1 MKHTT
6 PHIVTAYEEAI
17 RKLRSSV
24 VEMAGAAET
33 QLDGAL
39 SCLTHR
45 DPELAGEV
53 IRGDHRLDREEQ
65 GIEAHAMRLLVLRQ
79 PVADDLREVMA
90 ALKIAHNLERVGDYA
105 ANIAKRSA
113 ALVSLPDLGVGELGV
128 AAALPELGR
137 MVRERLSA
145 VVDAYV
151 EADAEAALDV
161 WRRDAEVDALYTSLC
176 GDIVRAAG
184 ENADLFAT
192 HMHLLFMAKNLER
205 IGDHATNIAEVV
217 HFLATGRPLA
227 EERPKADRTS
237 ETATI

>member
-45 DPELAGEV
+45 DPELAGQV
-53 IRGDHRLDREEQ
+53 VRGDDRLDRVEQ

-90 ALKIAHNLERVGDYA
+90 ALKTAGNLERVGDHA
-105 ANIAKRSA
+105 ANIAKRSS
-113 ALVSLPDLGVGELGV
+113 ALRGLPDTP
-128 AAALPELGR
+128 ALAGLPALGR
-137 MVRERLSA
+137 LVRERLGT
-145 VVDAYV
+145 VIDAYV
-151 EADAEAALDV
+151 EGDAERALQV
-161 WRRDAEVDALYTSLC
+161 WRNDDEVDALHSSVVQAVTQ
-176 GDIVRAAG
+176 AAA
-184 ENADLFAT
+184 EAPERFQA
-192 HMHLLFMAKNLER
+192 HMHLLFIAKGLER
-205 IGDHATNIAEVV
+205 VGDHATNIAEDV
-217 HFLATGRPLA
+217 HFVVTGQPRS
-227 EERPKADRTS
+227 ENRPKADLTS
-237 ETATI
+237 LTGEA

>member
-6 PHIVTAYEEAI
+6 PHIVTAYEDAI

-39 SCLTHR
+39 SCLAHR

-53 IRGDHRLDREEQ
+53 VRGDGRLDRVEQ

-90 ALKIAHNLERVGDYA
+90 ALKIANNLERVGDYA

-113 ALVSLPDLGVGELGV
+113 ALGGLPDLGV

-151 EADAEAALDV
+151 EADDEAALDV
-161 WRRDAEVDALYTSLC
+161 WRRDEEVDALYTSLC

-184 ENADLFAT
+184 QNADLFAT

-217 HFLATGRPLA
+217 YFLATGRPLA

-237 ETATI
+237 ETVKI

>member
-113 ALVSLPDLGVGELGV
+113 ALVSLPDLGV

-184 ENADLFAT
+184 GNADLFAT

-237 ETATI
+237 ETAAI